1 MRRGALFWFSQARE
15 ATARAPGRVVAV
27 VETGPYGPRAASAA
41 LVWAAV
47 RARGWS
53 ASWSAWSTIGRAS
66 SAPRA
71 TRWRP
76 ASWVR

>member
-41 LVWAAV
+41 LV
-47 RARGWS
+47 
-53 ASWSAWSTIGRAS
+53 
-66 SAPRA
+66 
-71 TRWRP
+71 
-76 ASWVR
+76 